1 VLVDFYH
8 LESSPIDRVLPSIC
22 DKILATGKRLLIVA
36 EASELATLDDLL
48 WTYSNDSF
56 LPHARRE
63 RPNPELQPILLSDTP
78 EPLNGATNIALGDGR
93 WREEALGFARTFYL
107 FGSAQLGPARTAWR
121 ALKGNEAVEPR
132 YWKQDERGK
141 WFQSA

>member
-8 LESSPIDRVLPSIC
+8 LESKPIERVLPSIC
-22 DKILATGKRLLIVA
+22 EKILAGGERLLIVA
-36 EASELATLDDLL
+36 EPGELTVLDDLL
-48 WTYSNDSF
+48 WTYSADSF

-63 RPNPELQPILLSDTP
+63 RPNPELQPILLSEAP
-78 EPLNGATNIALGDGR
+78 EPLNAATNIALGDGR
-93 WREEALGFARTFYL
+93 WRAEALGFGRTFYL
-107 FGSAQLGPARTAWR
+107 FGSAQLGAARAAWR
-121 ALKGNEAVEPR
+121 ALKGNAEVEPR